1 MDKKDMTFAGSG
13 MLSEGEYGKVLFA
26 GSGKIVGNVTC
37 DELTGHGSLRS
48 EGDIACSGTIECNG
62 SFHCEGNLA
71 ANFLNLSGGSHMV
84 GDVQVDRMTAA
95 GSVKVDGSLSG
106 GKLDCAGSIRVE
118 GGFLSGELRT
128 AGSAR
133 VGGDF
138 HGDSLDV
145 SGGLTIGGDCE
156 VEKFMAGGR
165 VEITGLLNAGELLIE
180 LGHRDCT
187 VGSIGGDKITIRQGS
202 SIYNTLRN
210 NEYVGDAMG
219 ELTGAIK
226 GLLNRMG
233 LDNVTQA
240 AKSAV
245 ELGLL
250 TTTDIEGDEI
260 YLENVV
266 AETVRGTKVT
276 IGPKCQI
283 KRVEYSESCEI
294 DPAASVDES
303 VKM

>member
-37 DELTGHGSLRS
+37 DELTGHGSLRA
-48 EGDIACSGTIECNG
+48 EGDITCPGTIECNG

-71 ANFLNLSGGSHMV
+71 ADFLNLSGGSHVV
-84 GDVQVDRMTAA
+84 GDMQVNRMTAA
-95 GSVKVDGSLSG
+95 GAVKVDGAISG
-106 GKLDCAGSIRVE
+106 GKLDCAGSIKAE

-133 VGGDF
+133 IGSDF

-145 SGGLTIGGDCE
+145 SGGLTIEGDCE

-165 VEITGLLNAGELLIE
+165 VEITGLLNAGELQIE

-187 VGSIGGDKITIRQGS
+187 VGSIGGDKITVKQGT
-202 SIYNTLRN
+202 SIYNILRN

-219 ELTGAIK
+219 ELTGAVK

-245 ELGLL
+245 ELGTL
-250 TTTDIEGDEI
+250 TTSVIEGDEI
-260 YLENVV
+260 YLENTV
-266 AETVRGTKVT
+266 AETVRGATVT
-276 IGPKCQI
+276 IGPKCKI
-283 KRVEYSESCEI
+283 GRVEYSGTCEI
-294 DPAASVDES
+294 DPSATVDES